1 MGGQLVSEDY
11 PQQLARVSAALAAAQ
26 TQAILGDITPICG
39 FGDVQRFVDNAVGER
54 FRLIS
59 EELAFVALAFDGFD
73 EIVDEYL
80 RETPRQ
86 TYALDHSDQERFLG
100 WLRSTR
106 ELDAKQRDFIGHQEA
121 EYACLAKAQ
130 KNRAGHVA
138 FQRLWTLSKQ
148 TQRETQ
154 EQTNQAMQV
163 NPIHV
168 WSRMTIA
175 DNQPISPGEDNVLFL
190 AVGQEIRSLWLDA
203 VQIAAVRDLT
213 QHNPTTLAAWSASHP
228 ELTNA
233 EQLCQ
238 ELIAAGLLAMTT
250 T

>member
-1 MGGQLVSEDY
+1 MGAHLASEDY
-11 PQQLARVSAALAAAQ
+11 PQQLTRVSAALAAANSE
-26 TQAILGDITPICG
+26 AILGDITPICG
-39 FGDVQRFVDNAVGER
+39 LGDVQRFVDNAVGER

-73 EIVDEYL
+73 GLIDAYL

-86 TYALDHSDQERFLG
+86 TYALDASDQERFLG

-106 ELDAKQRDFIGHQEA
+106 EFDAKQSDFIAHQEA

-130 KNRAGHVA
+130 KTRAGHVA

-148 TQRETQ
+148 TQREQQ
-154 EQTNQAMQV
+154 EQTNQEVQV

-175 DNQPISPGEDNVLFL
+175 DTQPIMPGEDNVLFL
-190 AVGQEIRSLWLDA
+190 AVGQEIRSLWLEA
-203 VQIAAVRDLT
+203 EQIKAVRDLT
-213 QHNPTTLAAWSASHP
+213 LHNPTTLAAWSARHP

-233 EQLCQ
+233 KQLCQ
-238 ELIAAGLLAMTT
+238 ELIAAGLLAVKTT
-250 T
+250 